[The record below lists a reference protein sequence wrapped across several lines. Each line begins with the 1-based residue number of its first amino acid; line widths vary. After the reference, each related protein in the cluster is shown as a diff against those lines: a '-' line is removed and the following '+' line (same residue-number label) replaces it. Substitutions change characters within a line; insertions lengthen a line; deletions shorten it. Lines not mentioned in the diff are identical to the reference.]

1 MAWPTSIQNFFALIP
16 HKVEIRTA
24 CIRYGPRC
32 RLRVTPI
39 YRLTRKRCIRQNKQ
53 RLLEDRAVCATYL
66 HLIDTSRSVAAL
78 RRLVNHQLDVT
89 GIDRGKGVGRG
100 TFSVALDQRDLRVFG
115 SVLTDLDR
123 IFLRVHAGILS
134 TGLSM
139 GNIDL
144 RDGLG
149 CAEIDN
155 KLMRSRAGDTPL
167 GLHVAINRELRLLV
181 AVREPVGADLSALRE
196 QHKVHDIRGDDNLP
210 LSVAVASP
218 LLFFAVI
225 STSYTP
231 SLS

>member
-89 GIDRGKGVGRG
+89 GIDRGKGVD
-100 TFSVALDQRDLRVFG
+100 VAP
-115 SVLTDLDR
+115 SVL
-123 IFLRVHAGILS
+123 
-134 TGLSM
+134 
-139 GNIDL
+139 
-144 RDGLG
+144 
-149 CAEIDN
+149 
-155 KLMRSRAGDTPL
+155 PL
-167 GLHVAINRELRLLV
+167 TNATCVY
-181 AVREPVGADLSALRE
+181 
-196 QHKVHDIRGDDNLP
+196 
-210 LSVAVASP
+210 SVPSSLTSIAYSCVFMLASSP
-218 LLFFAVI
+218 PA
-225 STSYTP
+225 
-231 SLS
+231 